1 MLIYL
6 AGPSAEIELVKET
19 AATIEARG
27 HTITERWWEHVE
39 RMREAG
45 YAADADVPLAELR
58 AGLDANRYAIRACG
72 AVIALC
78 RSEGGLSVGTADE
91 MGYSA
96 GWSAGNDEY
105 RPIIVVGAPRH
116 VCAARLTVVS
126 NITEALDA
134 LEEGR

>member
-6 AGPSAEIELVKET
+6 AGPSAEIERVKEA

-27 HTITERWWEHVE
+27 HTITERWWEYVE

-45 YAADADVPLAELR
+45 YATDADVPIAELR
-58 AGLDANRYAIRACG
+58 AGLDANRRGIRTCG

-78 RSEGGLSVGTADE
+78 RSDSGLSVGTAGE
-91 MGYSA
+91 MGYAA
-96 GWSAGNDEY
+96 GLNDGLPWR

-116 VCAARLTVVS
+116 VCAAWLTVVA

-134 LEEGR
+134 LGAR